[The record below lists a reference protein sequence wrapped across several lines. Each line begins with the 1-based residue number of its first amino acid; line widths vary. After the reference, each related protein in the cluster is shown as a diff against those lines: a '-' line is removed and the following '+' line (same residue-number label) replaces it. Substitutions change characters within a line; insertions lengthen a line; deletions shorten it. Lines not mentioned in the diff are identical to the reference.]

1 MMRQSGAVVFNYT
14 HVDPTRGNGG
24 ANRTPG
30 GMLSLARLPD
40 GRQLVSFLK
49 SNADAWTEYHGN
61 WRTLIGNALEIN
73 FKYTGRDDALV
84 RHIFHGTS
92 LADPP
97 CSPDHRQPTFHFQ
110 SGAKYYYA
118 FKTERCNG
126 PLHTI
131 YLTKPQYLPPAVL
144 IRVRQWPHRLLDNL
158 MPLQGQVVM
167 GNWVYLRQDP
177 VYEIC
182 DDDEIVHILSG
193 PQWV

>member
-14 HVDPTRGNGG
+14 HMDPTRGYGG

-30 GMLSLARLPD
+30 GMLSLARLLD
-40 GRQLVSFLK
+40 GRQCVSFL
-49 SNADAWTEYHGN
+49 SSDADAWTEYHGN

-84 RHIFHGTS
+84 HHIFYGTS
-92 LADPP
+92 LAVDPP
-97 CSPDHRQPTFHFQ
+97 CSPDHRQPTFHFH
-110 SGAKYYYA
+110 SGAKYYA
-118 FKTERCNG
+118 FKRERCNG

-131 YLTKPQYLPPAVL
+131 YLTKPQYFPPAVL
-144 IRVRQWPHRLLDNL
+144 IRVRQWPLRLLDNL
-158 MPLQGQVVM
+158 PL

-182 DDDEIVHILSG
+182 DDDEIVHILS
-193 PQWV
+193 

>member
-1 MMRQSGAVVFNYT
+1 MMRQSGAVVFNST

-40 GRQLVSFLK
+40 GRQCVSLK
-49 SNADAWTEYHGN
+49 KSHADVWTAYHGN
-61 WRTLIGNALEIN
+61 WRSLIGNALEIN
-73 FKYTGRDDALV
+73 FKYTGRDDAWV
-84 RHIFHGTS
+84 RHIFFATS

-97 CSPDHRQPTFHFQ
+97 CSPDHRQPRFDFQ
-110 SGAKYYYA
+110 RGTKYYYA

-144 IRVRQWPHRLLDNL
+144 IRVRQWLHGLVDNV
-158 MPLQGQVVM
+158 MPLQGEVVI
-167 GNWVYLRQDP
+167 GDWVYLRQDP
-177 VYEIC
+177 VYEIVE
-182 DDDEIVHILSG
+182 DDEIVHILS
-193 PQWV
+193 